1 MKFKCNNCDKSCF
14 ICKDEQGRWQ
24 KTCPICGATEEVTFP
39 TGKIVLLFAW
49 DELLDNFTDEL
60 REDTK
65 VASVYSFE
73 SVSEFKKTW
82 LEKVEGPDSMWYWVY
97 QYKDDGTPLLVCSGA
112 WGPGDD
118 EILAEYF
125 GKEWKENADDDPVHV
140 ILRDGNAD
148 DAIEAL
154 EAAEI
159 DAEYLD
165 DTRILVPADSAYE
178 EVLDRAN
185 IKWDIA

>member
-1 MKFKCNNCDKSCF
+1 MKKYSVNVHHILWDVDVKSDLKLLPKKMTVEVEAEDYDDMVDKVSDAISDETGFCNAGFDCDVTDCDYL
-14 ICKDEQGRWQ
+14 I
-24 KTCPICGATEEVTFP
+24 TEEH
-39 TGKIVLLFAW
+39 KRHAMQVLIDNGVEE
-49 DELLDNFTDEL
+49 DEAEVVLRAIGHTLLDEEL
-60 REDTK
+60 FPDGEGDFGEECEE
-65 VASVYSFE
+65 AAE
-73 SVSEFKKTW
+73 SD
-82 LEKVEGPDSMWYWVY
+82 L
-97 QYKDDGTPLLVCSGA
+97 
-112 WGPGDD
+112 
-118 EILAEYF
+118 
-125 GKEWKENADDDPVHV
+125 VHV

-159 DAEYLD
+159 DAEFLD